1 VFLSSFYGL
10 LGENAAVVAVWKE
23 RVEAGPGRRGASDH
37 KNVHKVPRP
46 VVRRFTARAPIK

>member
-1 VFLSSFYGL
+1 MRRQS
-10 LGENAAVVAVWKE
+10 VWKE